1 MGLTDPCSSY
11 SSVLLNAAVVSEN
24 SRSSRSCPCRI
35 PFSSAASSA
44 GWRFVFGRWRK
55 RSIALSRSAMWELGV
70 RVGSAPTTILCKSTE
85 HTFVCQLAS
94 PLLTVRFDDWPHV
107 EPERDAHRAALGPNQ
122 AVAVQTYRNA
132 PLCPAAP
139 TSSVCYT
146 LVSGTLT
153 NFSISHGK
161 SGDTTEMT
169 LQLPDGIRSTWAKT
183 SAQQEDALHV
193 GAQVQAR
200 FYQGALTT
208 IYLGSSIGIQTKD
221 NPIYK
226 QNDMRFGAVVIPLL
240 GLTIAVVTFITLRA
254 KKPLKLGPIPT
265 IDPTLPVEEEVRLL
279 RHAVLGVQPAET
291 PAGSQASGVTLPFV
305 LRPHPIPTGR
315 PWWVSLLGVA
325 LFVLLLLLQFRTPG
339 SIAQVVLV
347 ATVTGMVAGVVLHWL
362 YRNRRMLV
370 VDDFTVRRVNLFGL
384 SRVVSRSDV
393 ARVACPVVISFALP
407 SSEPRLL
414 LLDASGRCL
423 LGVRRY
429 YPTDD
434 EAVQVAG
441 ALRVPL
447 DMNLASRLTS
457 ASRLRRTV
465 PGAVSWV
472 EAHPYL
478 TILGLLLPMLVL
490 ASLVVW
496 VL

>member
-1 MGLTDPCSSY
+1 MLNPSETDIEQPSDRTRRWPSVGRLFFLSY
-11 SSVLLNAAVVSEN
+11 AVG
-24 SRSSRSCPCRI
+24 I
-35 PFSSAASSA
+35 PVVAVA
-44 GWRFVFGRWRK
+44 GG
-55 RSIALSRSAMWELGV
+55 IALLIASN
-70 RVGSAPTTILCKSTE
+70 
-85 HTFVCQLAS
+85 QL
-94 PLLTVRFDDWPHV
+94 
-107 EPERDAHRAALGPNQ
+107 DA
-122 AVAVQTYRNA
+122 AVQTYRNA

-146 LVSGTLT
+146 VVSGTLT

-254 KKPLKLGPIPT
+254 KKPLKLGPKPT
-265 IDPTLPVEEEVRLL
+265 IDPTLPVEEQVRLL
-279 RHAVLGVQPAET
+279 RQALLGVQPAET
-291 PAGSQASGVTLPFV
+291 PAGSQASGVTLPFT
-305 LRPHPIPTGR
+305 LRPHPMPTGR
-315 PWWVSLLGVA
+315 PWWVSLIVVA
-325 LFVLLLLLQFRTPG
+325 IFVPMLLLRIGTPG
-339 SIAQVVLV
+339 SIAQVVLA
-347 ATVTGMVAGVVLHWL
+347 ATVAGLVAGVVLYWL

-370 VDDFTVRRVNLFGL
+370 VDDFTVRRVNLLGL
-384 SRVVSRSDV
+384 SRVVPRSDI
-393 ARVACPVVISFALP
+393 ARLACPVVTSFALP
-407 SSEPRLL
+407 SLEPRLL
-414 LLDASGRCL
+414 LLDAGGRCL
-423 LGVRRY
+423 LRVSRY

-434 EAVQVAG
+434 EAAQLAG

-447 DMNLASRLTS
+447 NMNLASRLTS
-457 ASRLRRTV
+457 ASHLRQTI
-465 PGAVSWV
+465 PGAVTWV

-478 TILGLLLPMLVL
+478 TMLGLLLPMLAL
-490 ASLVVW
+490 SSLVVW
-496 VL
+496 VLDGFK